1 MAIANFD
8 KLTKV
13 QQGLVGGL
21 INEFTKINPK
31 PSSGTKRFGA
41 DTIGQC
47 LKEEDRFKET
57 ITKHNMTMMKVFI
70 GQFKNDIKEFKKEF
84 GKVIDIKLRYSYS
97 SALCETPE
105 QLMERN
111 LESSKIDLI
120 EAKET
125 ILFFVSKTM
134 PHSGDSRSY
143 YEVYVDFKRE
153 QVNTTLES
161 GKVVTTY
168 KVIGLQY
175 NTRNWLHRKDAA
187 NQSFSTLDEL
197 IQCHQPTQQRLV
209 QLTQK

>member
-1 MAIANFD
+1 MAIEKFD
-8 KLTKV
+8 DLTKT
-13 QQGLVGGL
+13 QQGLISELVK
-21 INEFTKINPK
+21 EFTKINPK
-31 PSSGTKRFGA
+31 PTKGDKRFTV
-41 DTIGQC
+41 DTINEC
-47 LKEEDRFKET
+47 LKEEQRFNDT
-57 ITKHNMTMMKVFI
+57 MTKHNLTMMKVFI

-111 LESSKIDLI
+111 MEATKIDLI

-153 QVNTTLES
+153 QVSTTLES
-161 GKVVTTY
+161 GKVVTAY

-197 IQCHQPTQQRLV
+197 IQRHQPTQQNLAKLV
-209 QLTQK
+209 